1 MGIWERLG
9 TVVRSYLND
18 DVSDPLRKST
28 QRSSSDPDL
37 NAAYDEL
44 NDFLKGKDTA
54 EKYTEKEPLKK
65 VPIELNKYFEEL
77 GLPPGAS
84 MDECKIAY
92 KKLLKLHH
100 PDRHAGESEK
110 IKKATEKCALL
121 NTAYDQIE
129 KWYRE

>member
-9 TVVRSYLND
+9 TVVKSYLND
-18 DVSDPLRKST
+18 DESGTFEKST
-28 QRSSSDPDL
+28 SRSSIDPDL

-44 NDFLKGKDTA
+44 NDFLKGKENR
-54 EKYTEKEPLKK
+54 EKHEKKEPQKK
-65 VPIELNKYFEEL
+65 VPEELCKYFTEL
-77 GLPPGAS
+77 GLPPGSS

-110 IKKATEKCALL
+110 IKKATEKSALL